1 MGVPYL
7 IKKDIERVR
16 FEWDDRGG
24 ETLTECQ
31 WSLLESYA
39 SLLYEASLKLNLVS
53 PADRDVLVS
62 RHIWRALSM
71 GPFIGAIPNKTILD
85 VGSGSGIPA
94 IPLKIYFPT
103 SRFYLLESR
112 RKRANFLRN
121 VIRKLNLEDITVI
134 NSRVEDWN
142 DEVVADVVTAR
153 SVANPTSL
161 RSWVVSHVHDR
172 SMLVCTLNKSGE
184 VNMKGAKDV
193 LLSSGEET
201 MRLGII
207 PF

>member
-1 MGVPYL
+1 MGAIYL

-24 ETLTECQ
+24 EGITDHQ
-31 WSLLESYA
+31 WSMLETYA
-39 SLLYEASLKLNLVS
+39 YLLYKASLKLNLVS
-53 PADRDVLVS
+53 PADRDVLVR

-71 GPFIGAIPNKTILD
+71 GPFIEAIPNKTILD

-94 IPLKIYFPT
+94 IPLKIYFPM

-112 RKRANFLRN
+112 RKRANFLKN
-121 VIRKLNLEDITVI
+121 VIRRLNLEGISVI
-134 NSRVEDWN
+134 NSRVEDWK
-142 DEVVADVVTAR
+142 DEVTADVVTAR
-153 SVANPTSL
+153 SVANPTML

-172 SMLVCTLNKSGE
+172 SVLVCTLNKSGE
-184 VNMKGAKDV
+184 FDIEGAKDV
-193 LLSSGEET
+193 LLASGEET

-207 PF
+207 PL

>member
-1 MGVPYL
+1 MGAAYL

-24 ETLTECQ
+24 EGITDHQ
-31 WSLLESYA
+31 WSMLESYA

-53 PADRDVLVS
+53 PADRDVLVR

-71 GPFIGAIPNKTILD
+71 GPFIEAIPNKTILD

-94 IPLKIYFPT
+94 IPLKIYFPQ

-121 VIRKLNLEDITVI
+121 VIRKLNLEGISVI
-134 NSRVEDWN
+134 NSRVEDWK
-142 DEVVADVVTAR
+142 DEVIADVVTAR
-153 SVANPTSL
+153 SVANPTML

-172 SMLVCTLNKSGE
+172 SVLVCTLNKSGE
-184 VNMKGAKDV
+184 FDIEGAKDV
-193 LLSSGEET
+193 LLASGEET

-207 PF
+207 PL

>member
-1 MGVPYL
+1 MGVPHL

-16 FEWDDRGG
+16 FEWDDKSG
-24 ETLTECQ
+24 ESLTEDQ

-39 SLLYEASLKLNLVS
+39 SILYEASLKLNLVS
-53 PADRDVLVS
+53 PADRDVLVR
-62 RHIWRALSM
+62 RHVWRALSM
-71 GPFIGAIPNKTILD
+71 GPFIEAIPNETILD

-142 DEVVADVVTAR
+142 GEVVADVVTAR
-153 SVANPTSL
+153 SVANPTLL
-161 RSWVVSHVHDR
+161 RDWVVSHVHDR
-172 SMLVCTLNKSGE
+172 SVLVCTLHKSGE

-193 LLSSGEET
+193 LLASGEET

-207 PF
+207 PL

>member
-1 MGVPYL
+1 
-7 IKKDIERVR
+7 
-16 FEWDDRGG
+16 
-24 ETLTECQ
+24 
-31 WSLLESYA
+31 
-39 SLLYEASLKLNLVS
+39 
-53 PADRDVLVS
+53 
-62 RHIWRALSM
+62 M
-71 GPFIGAIPNKTILD
+71 GPFIEAIPNKTILD

-94 IPLKIYFPT
+94 IPLKIYFPR

-121 VIRKLNLEDITVI
+121 VIRKLNLEGISVI
-134 NSRVEDWN
+134 NSRVEDWK
-142 DEVVADVVTAR
+142 DEVIADVVTAR
-153 SVANPTSL
+153 SVANPTML

-184 VNMKGAKDV
+184 SNMKGAKDV
-193 LLSSGEET
+193 LLASGEET